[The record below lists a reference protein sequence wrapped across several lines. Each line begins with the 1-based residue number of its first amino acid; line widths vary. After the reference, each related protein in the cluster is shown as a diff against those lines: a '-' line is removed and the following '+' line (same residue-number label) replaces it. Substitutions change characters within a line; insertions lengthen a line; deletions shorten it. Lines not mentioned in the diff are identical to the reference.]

1 MILLSRALIKHK
13 PAPLC
18 DRCVAY
24 LIDYVIAGAIS
35 WACGAGCIYAIVKD
49 GIRDGVS
56 IGKGMMGLRVVK
68 HGTRQGGTITN
79 SCLRNCCNL
88 CPPLCCCTSE
98 RRHFGDYI
106 GGTVVVKDR

>member
-1 MILLSRALIKHK
+1 MSRTKSRK
-13 PAPLC
+13 KTAPLT

-24 LIDYVIAGAIS
+24 LIDGVIAGAIS
-35 WACGAGCIYAIVKD
+35 WVLGLGCIYWIIRD
-49 GIRDGVS
+49 GIRDGRS
-56 IGKGMMGLRVVK
+56 IGKGAMNLRVVK
-68 HGTRQGGTITN
+68 HGTRQGASVTN

-88 CPPLCCCTSE
+88 CICLLCITSD